1 MDRWAL
7 RYGGSVSFVCICCD
21 GQSLA
26 ETFGKN
32 MKLAHCFNTVAAS
45 NPKWGQLGCNGFIV
59 LDQRHSVVCKATS
72 AYMQVREKAFK
83 HVETLLD
90 TLLGGGGGAPT
101 RAPLGAGPLPGQLV
115 RLHGLVSRADLNGAQ
130 AVVLEA
136 AGEGGRVA
144 VQLQDGKAL
153 KVKLTNF
160 GQLVRLHGLVSRA
173 DLNGAQAVML
183 EAAGEGGR
191 VTVQLQD
198 GTALKVKPTNFA
210 LLTRGGGCD
219 GGGCDGGGCGG
230 GECGDDR
237 RAAMAEEDMADI
249 CDGGS

>member
-83 HVETLLD
+83 HVETLID
-90 TLLGGGGGAPT
+90 TLLGGGGRHTPAAIGQT
-101 RAPLGAGPLPGQLV
+101 GP
-115 RLHGLVSRADLNGAQ
+115 A
-130 AVVLEA
+130 
-136 AGEGGRVA
+136 
-144 VQLQDGKAL
+144 
-153 KVKLTNF
+153 
-160 GQLVRLHGLVSRA
+160 
-173 DLNGAQAVML
+173 
-183 EAAGEGGR
+183 
-191 VTVQLQD
+191 
-198 GTALKVKPTNFA
+198 KP
-210 LLTRGGGCD
+210 
-219 GGGCDGGGCGG
+219 
-230 GECGDDR
+230 DR
-237 RAAMAEEDMADI
+237 RRELIGKTGRRKKGFEGIDHQLGRRGRQGIDRQI
-249 CDGGS
+249 GGM